1 MGVFRFLSLAL
12 LVAFVAGIALGQQNG
27 TPGVN
32 KYRALDEKGW
42 DTLVDLKSFELLSED
57 EVAIDGVQVNRT
69 FYSVKAKPEM
79 VLANGSECKLRR
91 LVTFSLEKRL
101 FGIAWTCVGFG
112 VDPRYGKFYL
122 GCSSSYL
129 FLDEDLD
136 GRFEIRTIENDLSL
150 PASFKTNYGP
160 PPPPRKKN

>member
-1 MGVFRFLSLAL
+1 MGVVRFLNFTL
-12 LVAFVAGIALGQQNG
+12 LIAFGASTCLGQNVT
-27 TPGVN
+27 TPVAN
-32 KYRALDEKGW
+32 RYRVLNEKGW
-42 DTLVDLKSFELLSED
+42 DTLVDLPSFEVLSED
-57 EVAIDGVQVNRT
+57 EVEIDGVDVNRT
-69 FYSVKAKPEM
+69 FYSVKAKPEL
-79 VLANGSECKLRR
+79 VLANGSECELRR
-91 LVTFSLEKRL
+91 LVTFSIEERH

-150 PASFKTNYGP
+150 PVSLKTKYGP